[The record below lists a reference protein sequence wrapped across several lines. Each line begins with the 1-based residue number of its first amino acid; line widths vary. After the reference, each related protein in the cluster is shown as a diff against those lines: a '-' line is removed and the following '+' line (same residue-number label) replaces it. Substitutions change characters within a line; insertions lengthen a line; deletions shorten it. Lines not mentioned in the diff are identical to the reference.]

1 MHVYSV
7 IEWKAYD
14 DGDDGIRK
22 ASAPNG
28 MHDRQFC
35 ILSLCFGIYI
45 HLCKLRE
52 PCRQHTGQPYSTAH
66 RHSNFWTKIKGQQWN
81 FFLVQ
86 IFAEQ
91 NGIHKMKMWGEKDIR
106 AYVCALPFKASKQA
120 GYAK

>member
-1 MHVYSV
+1 M

-14 DGDDGIRK
+14 DGADDDDDEGIRK

-35 ILSLCFGIYI
+35 ILSLCFGIYVKYRS
-45 HLCKLRE
+45 HTDNT
-52 PCRQHTGQPYSTAH
+52 QHQRTAQTFELD
-66 RHSNFWTKIKGQQWN
+66 FWTKIKGQHWN

-91 NGIHKMKMWGEKDIR
+91 NGIHKMKMWGEKDI
-106 AYVCALPFKASKQA
+106 
-120 GYAK
+120 